1 MILGTRITLIY
12 NLYVII
18 YLKTVFS
25 VKILILTHIFS
36 RLPTENVLLHLFY
49 SHTFCSKMNIKE
61 DITRKK
67 KLPENYGLGLR
78 FFSSNYNE
86 DKIYKIFVF
95 KINFVYFMV

>member
-1 MILGTRITLIY
+1 MINQKNEQVAQMISGTRITLIY

-49 SHTFCSKMNIKE
+49 SYTFCSKMNIKE

-67 KLPENYGLGLR
+67 M
-78 FFSSNYNE
+78 
-86 DKIYKIFVF
+86 KILKFD
-95 KINFVYFMV
+95 NNN